1 MERMMVKAFL
11 LGIVTGGA
19 IVWRWRDG
27 IQRYLDE
34 GRARAVET
42 LENAQKKTEEV
53 IDRAKPQVQGAMK
66 AAENVVRGETLSR
79 RSGVGPGEDVGPI
92 RPGAV

>member
-1 MERMMVKAFL
+1 MVKAFL
-11 LGIVTGGA
+11 LGTVTGGA
-19 IVWRWRDG
+19 IVWRWREA

-42 LENAQKKTEEV
+42 LESAQKKTEEV
-53 IDRAKPQVQGAMK
+53 IDRAKPQVQ
-66 AAENVVRGETLSR
+66 GETLSR